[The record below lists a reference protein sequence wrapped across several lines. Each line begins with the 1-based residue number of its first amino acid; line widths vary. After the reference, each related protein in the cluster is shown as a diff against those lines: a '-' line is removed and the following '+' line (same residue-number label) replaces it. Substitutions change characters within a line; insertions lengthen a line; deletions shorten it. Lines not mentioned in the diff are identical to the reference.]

1 MSNTRYDIFNRL
13 LHKQQIDRL
22 IEGCEVDVLEGKTKL
37 LVTATKVKGKTHER
51 FLVHVPS
58 KTARDSQS
66 PFEAGDVLKI

>member
-1 MSNTRYDIFNRL
+1 M
-13 LHKQQIDRL
+13 
-22 IEGCEVDVLEGKTKL
+22 LEGKTKL